1 MKAAGYLIGGVGV
14 QTGITAMVLYLFNM
28 AVWSIMTALLGGS
41 LALIGLGLIMW
52 ALYPVRSTQSADR
65 DESGAD
71 QISPAGAEPA

>member
-14 QTGITAMVLYLFNM
+14 QTGITAVVLYLFNM

-52 ALYPVRSTQSADR
+52 ALYPMRRADDNDR
-65 DESGAD
+65 AEPKAE
-71 QISPAGAEPA
+71 QINTAAAEPA